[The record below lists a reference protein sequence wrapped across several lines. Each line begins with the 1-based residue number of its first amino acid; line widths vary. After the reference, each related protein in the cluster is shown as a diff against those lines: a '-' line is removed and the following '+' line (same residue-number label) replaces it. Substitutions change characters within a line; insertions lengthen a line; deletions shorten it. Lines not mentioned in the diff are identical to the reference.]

1 MIAAIP
7 GPSERLMLSKNPKR
21 LIVLRHGQTTHNA
34 GGIWQGQLDTELSE
48 VGLQQAAA
56 AATVLAERTPDVVRS
71 SDLRRAYATAQAV
84 VGLTGQDIESDPR
97 LREINVGEWQGK
109 SGEEVRERHGA
120 ELDAIARGEDVRR
133 GETGETVAEVAAR
146 ALAATK
152 DLIDELPAG
161 GLGLIVTHGV
171 AGRALAASLVGID
184 LHAAWLGLGGL
195 HNCHWVEL
203 SEGAHGWRIEKW
215 NAHA

>member
-1 MIAAIP
+1 MIAPVP
-7 GPSERLMLSKNPKR
+7 GPSERLMLGKNPKR

-34 GGIWQGQLDTELSE
+34 GGVWQGQLDTELSDIGRE
-48 VGLQQAAA
+48 QAAA
-56 AATVLAERTPDVVRS
+56 AAVVLAKRAPRIVRS
-71 SDLRRAYATAQAV
+71 SDLRRAYATAEAV
-84 VGLTGQDIESDPR
+84 TALTGQQIEVDRR
-97 LREINVGEWQGK
+97 LREINVGVWQGM
-109 SGEEVRERHGA
+109 SGEQVRQHHGA
-120 ELDAIARGEDVRR
+120 QLDAIARGEDIRR
-133 GETGETVAEVAAR
+133 GETGETVAEVAER
-146 ALAATK
+146 ALAATRE
-152 DLIDELPAG
+152 LIDALAPGE
-161 GLGLIVTHGV
+161 LGLLVTHGV